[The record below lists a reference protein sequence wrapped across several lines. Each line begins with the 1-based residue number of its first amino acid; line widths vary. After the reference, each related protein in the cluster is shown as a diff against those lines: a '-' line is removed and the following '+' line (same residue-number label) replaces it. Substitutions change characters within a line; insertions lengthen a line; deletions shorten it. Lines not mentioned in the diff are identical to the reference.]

1 MSAEL
6 RSILIGTAGLSACGL
21 IALLLTL
28 ARATPSAKSNEAWWV
43 KRIAAA
49 SILLHSLHFI
59 EEWQTGFHMRFPMLL
74 GLAPW
79 TSAFFVSF
87 NLFFI
92 AIWTLSLAVL
102 RSQTHM
108 ALFPLWFLA
117 IAATANGI
125 AHPLFSAVAADY
137 FPGLLTSPLVGICGV
152 MLMRALFVFTRPE
165 GEVATPRDSVAGV

>member
-1 MSAEL
+1 MNEGMTAEL

-28 ARATPSAKSNEAWWV
+28 ARATPSANSPEASQV
-43 KRIAAA
+43 KKIAAA
-49 SILLHSLHFI
+49 GIMLHSVHFI
-59 EEWQTGFHMRFPMLL
+59 EEWQTGFHVRFPTLL

-79 TSAFFVSF
+79 TSAFFLSH

-92 AIWTLSLAVL
+92 GVWILSLAVL
-102 RSQTHM
+102 RAQTHL

-117 IAATANGI
+117 IASTANGI
-125 AHPLFSAVAADY
+125 AHPLFSGVVADY

-152 MLMRALFVFTRPE
+152 LLMRALFMFTRLNMSPPFQ
-165 GEVATPRDSVAGV
+165 G